1 MIHML
6 HANAEAAHDEPAPP
20 PVERR
25 RAPRVDW
32 PVTAHMLERVT
43 VGRRSQPRAAE
54 AHTVNIS
61 LTGVLISVQTPC
73 QAGETLLLRFPL
85 DRGADF
91 TAEAEVVRID
101 DRSDP
106 AAGTWLL
113 GCEFRDVSVKQ
124 RCTLARFLIRRRAEV
139 LERNAPPGG
148 YPEQRVVR

>member
-1 MIHML
+1 ML
-6 HANAEAAHDEPAPP
+6 HANAEALQDEAGRP

-32 PVTAHMLERVT
+32 PVTAHMLEHVT
-43 VGRRSQPRAAE
+43 VGRGTQPQASE
-54 AHTVNIS
+54 ARTVNIS
-61 LTGVLISVQTPC
+61 LTGVLISVQSPC
-73 QAGETLLLRFPL
+73 RAGETLSLRFPL
-85 DRGADF
+85 DRGEDF
-91 TAEAEVVRID
+91 SAGAQVVRID

-106 AAGTWLL
+106 GSGSWLL

-148 YPEQRVVR
+148 YPERRVVR